1 MYYFYGYICE
11 TFNHKTMLD
20 NLNFNRKYL
29 EMESPENIRREM
41 INDFEFK
48 KWLNT
53 FGVDDLVM
61 QLSNFEG
68 AEMYEDCNII
78 NKILQKKINTITVN
92 HFDEL

>member
-1 MYYFYGYICE
+1 
-11 TFNHKTMLD
+11 MLD
-20 NLNFNRKYL
+20 NLNFNKKYL

-68 AEMYEDCNII
+68 AGMYKDCNII